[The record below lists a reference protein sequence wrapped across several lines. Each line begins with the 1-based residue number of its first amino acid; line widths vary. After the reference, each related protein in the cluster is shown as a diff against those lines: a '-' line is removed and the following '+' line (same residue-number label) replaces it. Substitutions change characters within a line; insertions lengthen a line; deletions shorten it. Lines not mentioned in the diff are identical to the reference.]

1 MTWRHL
7 RWTLPIIAVAV
18 EAAAFAAWRLW
29 LRRKREVDGGE
40 AAWAAVHDAVA
51 AIPGWAVGPCEH
63 HGEEASWQVAEVDL
77 RPRDQAGEVRGDRG
91 RPARPRSPPST
102 PWRHS
107 WPLA

>member
-51 AIPGWAVGPCEH
+51 AIPG
-63 HGEEASWQVAEVDL
+63 
-77 RPRDQAGEVRGDRG
+77 
-91 RPARPRSPPST
+91 
-102 PWRHS
+102 
-107 WPLA
+107 